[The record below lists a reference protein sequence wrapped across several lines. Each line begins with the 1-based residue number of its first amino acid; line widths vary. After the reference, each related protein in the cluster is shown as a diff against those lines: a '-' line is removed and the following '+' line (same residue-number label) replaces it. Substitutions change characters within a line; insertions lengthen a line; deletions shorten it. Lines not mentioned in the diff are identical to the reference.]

1 MKPSEVFGIVVR
13 VFGLALTL
21 YSLWSVVTN
30 IAFSLSVEGSA
41 GGGMGW
47 FVVSAILSL
56 LVGIYLLR
64 GAPHL
69 VRFSYPNG

>member
-1 MKPSEVFGIVVR
+1 MKPSDVFALVVR

-30 IAFSLSVEGSA
+30 IAFSLSVEGSG

-47 FVVSAILSL
+47 FVLSAILSL
-56 LVGIYLLR
+56 AVGIYLLR
-64 GAPHL
+64 GASHL